1 MTKCY
6 AILMAQ
12 INIKG
17 SDLVKKK
24 RSLSFILASVL
35 LIGTLAACTPTT
47 QQPVAPVGDTATP
60 AQQQAPT
67 PPSQAAAPEPEQA
80 AHVNRGVTLA
90 IASET
95 PSVAPARHTALIGQ
109 FKNMLTHNGLFRTYY
124 EDLSPVPDLIA
135 SWVALSDT
143 LFEFTLHEGILFHNG
158 EELTAY
164 DVVIS
169 LAYSRNYPEAVAVH
183 GSVYQTAV
191 IDRYTFTIDTGTPN
205 AMLFFDL
212 AHHGNMIMPS
222 SLIEAGHDF
231 MAEPIGTGPFV
242 FYEWRF
248 GDSLTFTAFE
258 DYFDTSRF
266 PQVEYVHWRVIPEGA
281 SRTIALETGEV
292 DYIVEVA
299 FPDIPRLEENP
310 DITVFQRPGVTYSYL
325 ILNNDHPTFSS
336 VYVRRAIE
344 MALDKDAMVIAS
356 LDGFGIPIWTSVP
369 PMFPGA
375 STEGTNSFDPD
386 GARALLAEHG
396 IDPASIAFDILAF
409 DESQRR
415 RGEVVQSNLADIG
428 IHVTITMIDF
438 ATWLTVAGT
447 PTSEAAFGNFTGQG
461 NILNFMRTVLHIDG
475 IDAQNR
481 SRLYSRELSDL
492 IDEAVATID
501 INDRLAVLE
510 EATTLSNELVAHIG
524 TNMNI
529 LIRAFDSRLVSP
541 EISANGFM
549 FLNMVYWAE

>member
-1 MTKCY
+1 M
-6 AILMAQ
+6 
-12 INIKG
+12 KG
-17 SDLVKKK
+17 K

-35 LIGTLAACTPTT
+35 LIGILAACTPTT
-47 QQPVAPVGDTATP
+47 QQPEAPIGDTAP
-60 AQQQAPT
+60 PVQQQPTPTAPT
-67 PPSQAAAPEPEQA
+67 ATPTPEQA
-80 AHVNRGVTLA
+80 TQTNRGVTMA

-124 EDLSPVPDLIA
+124 EDLSPVPDLVA
-135 SWVALSDT
+135 SWTAVSDT

-164 DVVIS
+164 DVVTS

-183 GSVYQTAV
+183 GSVYETAV

-212 AHHGNMIMPS
+212 AHHGNMIMPG

-231 MAEPIGTGPFV
+231 LTSPIGTGPFV
-242 FYEWRF
+242 FYDWRF

-258 DYFDTSRF
+258 DYFDAARA
-266 PQVEYVHWRVIPEGA
+266 PQVEYIHWRVIPEGA

-299 FPDIPRLEENP
+299 FPDIPRLESNP

-325 ILNNDHPTFSS
+325 ILNNDHPTFSN
-336 VYVRRAIE
+336 VYVRRAVE
-344 MALDKDAMVIAS
+344 MALDKEAMVIAS

-369 PMFPGA
+369 PMFPGT
-375 STEGTNSFDPD
+375 STEGTNNFDPD
-386 GARALLAEHG
+386 GARALLAEQG
-396 IDPASIAFDILAF
+396 VDPASLAFDILAF

-428 IHVTITMIDF
+428 IPVSITMIDF

-447 PTSEAAFGNFTGQG
+447 PTFEAAFGNFTGQG
-461 NILNFMRTVLHIDG
+461 NILNFMRTTLHIDG

-481 SRLYSRELSDL
+481 SRLYHRELSDL

-501 INDRLAVLE
+501 VNDRLAVLE
-510 EATTLSNELVAHIG
+510 DATRLSNELVAHIG

-529 LIRAFDSRLVSP
+529 LIRAFDSRLVAP

-549 FLNMVYWAE
+549 FLNMVYWTE